1 MGSLVTSG
9 LGTLSLDECLERLA
23 SNQVGRIALFVDE
36 YPLIVPVN
44 YRLIDLPGRRWIA
57 VRTRRGGVI
66 ERSDVY
72 VAFEIDEI
80 DRERRTGWS
89 VVVRG
94 TLHHVDPD
102 AADFR
107 LRFDPD
113 SWVAREHDVWMVIDA
128 FQITGRELS
137 DPALPWELSP

>member
-1 MGSLVTSG
+1 
-9 LGTLSLDECLERLA
+9 
-23 SNQVGRIALFVDE
+23 
-36 YPLIVPVN
+36 
-44 YRLIDLPGRRWIA
+44 
-57 VRTRRGGVI
+57 
-66 ERSDVY
+66 
-72 VAFEIDEI
+72 
-80 DRERRTGWS
+80 
-89 VVVRG
+89 VVRG